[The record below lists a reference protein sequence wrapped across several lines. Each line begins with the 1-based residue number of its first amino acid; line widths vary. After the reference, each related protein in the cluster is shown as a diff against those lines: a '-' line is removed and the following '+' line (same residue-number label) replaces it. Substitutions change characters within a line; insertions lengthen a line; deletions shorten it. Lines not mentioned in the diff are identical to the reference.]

1 MVTTFS
7 LLAVG
12 FFLGMR
18 HATDAD
24 HVIAISTIVSRQRS
38 LRGAA
43 WIGALWGVG
52 HTLTVSV
59 VGGAILVFTV
69 VIPPRLGLAVEFAV
83 GLMLVMLGLL
93 NLAGFRRWV
102 RDHVSPDGMQ
112 YHAHTH
118 AHGDYA
124 HQHVHG
130 HGVGGH
136 GHRVDQTPQAWLDR
150 QFGALGAYHALR
162 PIIVGSVH
170 GLAGSAAVALIALT
184 TITDPFWGMVYL
196 MLFGVGTIIG
206 MMMIT
211 FAIAVPIV
219 YSAGRFPGFNAGLR
233 IGTGFVSLSLGLFLM
248 YYIGFVGGLFGGQP
262 V

>member
-1 MVTTFS
+1 
-7 LLAVG
+7 
-12 FFLGMR
+12 MR

-59 VGGAILVFTV
+59 VGGAILIFTV
-69 VIPPRLGLAVEFAV
+69 VIPPRLGLAMEFAV
-83 GLMLVMLGLL
+83 GLMLVVLGLL
-93 NLAGFRRWV
+93 NLAGFRRWI
-102 RDHVSPDGMQ
+102 RDHVATDGVQ

-124 HQHVHG
+124 HHHVHTHDA
-130 HGVGGH
+130 HGQGEAGH
-136 GHRVDQTPQAWLDR
+136 GHRADQTPQAWLDR
-150 QFGALGAYHALR
+150 HFGALGAYHVLR
-162 PIIVGSVH
+162 PIVVGSVH

-184 TITDPFWGMVYL
+184 TISDPFWGMVYL
-196 MLFGVGTIIG
+196 FLFGTGTILG

-219 YSAGRFPGFNAGLR
+219 YSAGRFPRFNAWLR
-233 IGTGFVSLSLGLFLM
+233 IGTGLVSLSLGLFLM
-248 YYIGFVGGLFGGQP
+248 YYIGFVGGLFAGQP